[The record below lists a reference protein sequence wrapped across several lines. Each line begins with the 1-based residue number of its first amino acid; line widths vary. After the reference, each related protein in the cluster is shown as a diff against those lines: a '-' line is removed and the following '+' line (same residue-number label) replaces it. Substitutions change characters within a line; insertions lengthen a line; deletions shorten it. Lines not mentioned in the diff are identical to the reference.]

1 MQQLLNGIKEGWRAD
16 RLKYDIRHFMA
27 NFSMMVA
34 ADKASYLFRL
44 FICYVSDAIYKMLPN
59 EADRVAI
66 LEAMGEGDP
75 FFQKVR
81 SNLVVGLYNQKD
93 LWPIFGYEGASAD
106 KGGYIE
112 RGFDDIGW
120 V

>member
-1 MQQLLNGIKEGWRAD
+1 MPSSPGKRTASPLLKAIEEG
-16 RLKYDIRHFMA
+16 
-27 NFSMMVA
+27 
-34 ADKASYLFRL
+34 
-44 FICYVSDAIYKMLPN
+44 
-59 EADRVAI
+59 
-66 LEAMGEGDP
+66 P

-112 RGFDDIGW
+112 RGFDDIAW
-120 V
+120 LA